1 MCCSPVRKLRAPP
14 GRAPP
19 SAQSDRDALMSIA
32 LLNGRVLRADTFV
45 RGQGVLIE
53 QGRIVDVLPADD
65 ARCRSAEPY
74 DLGGGLLL
82 PGFID
87 LQVNGGGG
95 VLFNDAPS
103 VESIRAIGAA
113 HRRFGTTAFL
123 PTLISADL
131 DIVARAIAAVRGA
144 IAAGVPG
151 VLGIHIEGPF
161 LNAARKGVHDPAKL
175 RELDPSALGLLTSL
189 HGGRTLVTLA
199 PEMTTPQLIE
209 QLVAAGVV
217 VSAGHTNASY
227 AEIRAA
233 LAHGLSGFT
242 HLFNAMSPLTGRE
255 PGVVGAALDDQR
267 SWCGIIVDGEHT
279 DPVVLRIALRF
290 KPHDRFVL
298 VTDAMPSV
306 GTSQGWFE
314 LQGRR
319 ITVRGQACWDEDG
332 RLAGSNID
340 MASCVRNAVA
350 MLGVS
355 LPQAVR
361 MASQVPAEFL
371 GVAQD
376 YGQIAAGQRANLV
389 LADDELNV
397 CETWIDGQSSRELT
411 QT

>member
-1 MCCSPVRKLRAPP
+1 MSL
-14 GRAPP
+14 
-19 SAQSDRDALMSIA
+19 ALV
-32 LLNGRVLRADTFV
+32 NGRVLRAEGFAS
-45 RGQGVLIE
+45 GACVLIE
-53 QGRIVDVLPADD
+53 RGRIIDVLAED
-65 ARCRSAEPY
+65 ALGSRATERY
-74 DLGGGLLL
+74 DLQGGLLL

-103 VESIRAIGAA
+103 IASIRAIGAA

-131 DIVARAIAAVRGA
+131 EIVARAIAAVRGA

-161 LNAARKGVHDPAKL
+161 LNVARKGVHDPAKL

-189 HGGRTLVTLA
+189 QGGRTLVTLA
-199 PEMTTPQLIE
+199 PEMTTPQLIQ

-233 LAHGLSGFT
+233 LAHGLTGFT
-242 HLFNAMSPLTGRE
+242 HLFNAMSQLTGRE
-255 PGVVGAALDDQR
+255 PGTVGAALDDQR

-279 DPVVLRIALRF
+279 DPVVLRIALRC
-290 KPHDRFVL
+290 KPLNRFML

-306 GTSQGWFE
+306 GTSQDRFE

-319 ITVRGQACWDEDG
+319 ITVRGHTCIDEDG

-355 LPQAVR
+355 LPEAVR

-371 GVAQD
+371 GVSHEF
-376 YGQIAAGQRANLV
+376 GRIAAGQRANLV
-389 LADDELNV
+389 LADDGLNV
-397 CETWIDGQSSRELT
+397 RATWIEGNRADSAT
-411 QT
+411 QPPAAGS